1 MAVRVQLRRSHCTEA
16 AMSRHPDL
24 STVAS
29 LDLSRYLGTWYEIAR
44 LPIRF
49 EDADCTDVSAHYSLD
64 ADGGI
69 RVQNRCFTANGELE
83 EAVGQ
88 ARAIDETHARLEVT
102 FLPEGLR
109 WIPFTKG
116 DYWVMRIDADYTA
129 ALVGSPDRKYLWLLA
144 RLPQLD
150 ENIAQTYLA
159 HAREQ
164 GFDLAPLIHTPH
176 TGRLTEQ
183 PLP

>member
-1 MAVRVQLRRSHCTEA
+1 
-16 AMSRHPDL
+16 MSRHPDL

-69 RVQNRCFTANGELE
+69 RVQNRCFTAKGELE

-88 ARAIDETHARLEVT
+88 ARAIDETGARLEVT
-102 FLPEGLR
+102 FCRKACAGFP
-109 WIPFTKG
+109 
-116 DYWVMRIDADYTA
+116 
-129 ALVGSPDRKYLWLLA
+129 SPKA
-144 RLPQLD
+144 
-150 ENIAQTYLA
+150 T
-159 HAREQ
+159 
-164 GFDLAPLIHTPH
+164 
-176 TGRLTEQ
+176 TG
-183 PLP
+183 

>member
-69 RVQNRCFTANGELE
+69 RVQNRCFTAKGELE

-88 ARAIDETHARLEVT
+88 ARAIDETGARLEVT
-102 FLPEGLR
+102 FCRKACAGFP
-109 WIPFTKG
+109 
-116 DYWVMRIDADYTA
+116 
-129 ALVGSPDRKYLWLLA
+129 SPKA
-144 RLPQLD
+144 
-150 ENIAQTYLA
+150 T
-159 HAREQ
+159 
-164 GFDLAPLIHTPH
+164 
-176 TGRLTEQ
+176 TG
-183 PLP
+183 